1 MDMYTIVKALHI
13 ISMTAWMAGM
23 FYLPRLFAYHAGVRK
38 QSGENNIFKVMERRL
53 LKAIMT
59 PAMIATWG
67 FGLWLVMS
75 SGLGG
80 PGNPAPWLTYKL
92 ALVLAMS
99 GLHGY
104 FAGCVRRFAKDENKK
119 KPRFYKIINELVT
132 VVFVAI
138 VLLVVLKPFSG

>member
-1 MDMYTIVKALHI
+1 MEIYAVIKALHI

-23 FYLPRLFAYHAGVRK
+23 FYLPRLLSYHAGVRK
-38 QSGENNIFKVMERRL
+38 QSGENVIFKVMERRL

-59 PAMIATWG
+59 PAMIATWAL
-67 FGLWLVMS
+67 GLWLVIS

-80 PGNPAPWLTYKL
+80 PANPAPWLTYKL

-104 FAGCVRRFAKDENKK
+104 FASCVRSFANDANTKS
-119 KPRFYKIINELVT
+119 PRFYKIINELVT
-132 VVFVAI
+132 VIFIGI

>member
-1 MDMYTIVKALHI
+1 MELYPIVKALHI

-38 QSGENNIFKVMERRL
+38 QSGENVIFKVMERRL

-67 FGLWLVMS
+67 FGLWLTMIT
-75 SGLGG
+75 GFGA
-80 PGNPAPWLTYKL
+80 PGNAAPWLTYKL
-92 ALVLAMS
+92 ALVLGMS

-104 FAGCVRRFAKDENKK
+104 FAGCARKFAKDANTKSTK
-119 KPRFYKIINELVT
+119 FYKIINELVT
-132 VVFVAI
+132 VIFIII
-138 VLLVVLKPFSG
+138 VVLVVLKPFTN